1 MVLGE
6 LGVRRGFPEEATLEL
21 RTDAQAGERSEGVF
35 YSEGTASAKALRPM
49 QWESREQR
57 MDQGA
62 SQLRQ

>member
-35 YSEGTASAKALRPM
+35 YIEGTARQRPCGPCSGNPGSKG
-49 QWESREQR
+49 WI
-57 MDQGA
+57 D
-62 SQLRQ
+62 LLKN